1 MALAAALE
9 PGGSGYARIRF
20 EGPAVLTRGDRF
32 ILRAYSPAVTIG
44 GGHVLDPHPPRSPIR
59 NTAAAARFARLDAA
73 ATAPVRDESAVLTFV
88 EERRAAGL
96 GVAELASRAG
106 LATFRM
112 PCCRAEACARGER
125 LDESATSWCRPRFC
139 TTSPPVWSR
148 CSAPTTR
155 RSHCRKGCRARKCAS
170 ACSGTPRLRCLTT
183 WSRRLPAPASIVA
196 RERLALAGHQLSL
209 TPEEERAREAIE
221 RMFLDAGLAPPDASA
236 LHGTAGLAPAVVERV
251 TKLLVRQKTLVRIDT
266 LLFHTDALSRL
277 RSEVKALK
285 VSEGSEARVD
295 VAAFKLRY
303 GIAGSTRFRCWSIS
317 IASA

>member
-1 MALAAALE
+1 ML
-9 PGGSGYARIRF
+9 SS
-20 EGPAVLTRGDRF
+20 RG
-32 ILRAYSPAVTIG
+32 LRSQG
-44 GGHVLDPHPPRSPIR
+44 
-59 NTAAAARFARLDAA
+59 
-73 ATAPVRDESAVLTFV
+73 
-88 EERRAAGL
+88 
-96 GVAELASRAG
+96 ASREW
-106 LATFRM
+106 ATF
-112 PCCRAEACARGER
+112 
-125 LDESATSWCRPRFC
+125 WCRPRFC
-139 TTSPPVWSR
+139 TTSPHGVVALLTAHHKAQPLSEGMPREEVRERLFRNAAAPVFDDVVATLAGAGR
-148 CSAPTTR
+148 
-155 RSHCRKGCRARKCAS
+155 
-170 ACSGTPRLRCLTT
+170 
-183 WSRRLPAPASIVA
+183 IVA

-251 TKLLVRQKTLVRIDT
+251 TKLLVRQKTLVRVDT

-303 GIAGSTRFRCWSIS
+303 GSPGSTRFRCWSIS